1 MNKEI
6 KEKWI
11 QALESDEYK
20 KGTEKL
26 RIGEEFCC
34 LGVLCDIY
42 SKETGLGKWKG
53 DVFNESVTDHKSLS
67 ILPVVVKEWAGLKGV
82 NPKIESYDFDVET
95 IAGVNDHLSPS
106 GTFKEV
112 IEIIKEQL

>member
-11 QALESDEYK
+11 QALESGEYK
-20 KGTEKL
+20 KGTERLKTPE
-26 RIGEEFCC
+26 GYCC

-42 SKETGLGKWKG
+42 AKETELGSWSGNNFKVNTNHFNHIAVLPQ
-53 DVFNESVTDHKSLS
+53 DVLK
-67 ILPVVVKEWAGLKGV
+67 WAGLRFN
-82 NPKIESYDFDVET
+82 NPLIDHSNEYIKS
-95 IAGVNDHLSPS
+95 IAEVNDHESPS

>member
-42 SKETGLGKWKG
+42 SKETGLGEWKG
-53 DVFNESVTDHKSLS
+53 DVFNETVTRNKHFSV
-67 ILPVVVKEWAGLKGV
+67 LPVVVKKWAGLKGV
-82 NPKIESYDFDVET
+82 NPKIKSSDKDVQS
-95 IAGVNDHLSPS
+95 IAEVNDRLSPS

-112 IEIIKEQL
+112 IKIIKEQL

>member
-11 QALESDEYK
+11 QELESGKYK
-20 KGTEKL
+20 KGEERL
-26 RIGEEFCC
+26 RSGKEFCC

-42 SKETGLGKWKG
+42 IKETGLGEWKR
-53 DVFNESVTDHKSLS
+53 DVFKEPDTERKHFS

-82 NPKIESYDFDVET
+82 NPKIECYDFDVET

-112 IEIIKEQL
+112 TEVIKEQL